1 MLLPASL
8 RWLGQFTL
16 AAALLCPLAYW
27 GLDHPLAT
35 WIAHYLSS
43 WQAPVATLTALL
55 DAVVQGPLF
64 YLHGLLTLV
73 VLLLGARLLS
83 RRPLFTLLLT
93 MVLLRVSS
101 EISANLL
108 KSFVQR
114 ARPGSYAGFPDS
126 FPSGHTTIYF
136 GTFLLFAACFPT
148 YRGWWLVVPTFIALG
163 RLVGSLHYLSD
174 VCAGMV
180 LAGVLT
186 SLWLSLAYLVDRPLW
201 RQVQAISKAK
211 VVTVN

>member
-16 AAALLCPLAYW
+16 AAALLCPLTYW
-27 GLDHPLAT
+27 GLDRPLAA
-35 WIAHYLSS
+35 WIAHYLRE

-64 YLHGLLTLV
+64 YLPGLLTLTS
-73 VLLLGARLLS
+73 LFLGARVLA

-108 KSFVQR
+108 KAVVHR
-114 ARPGSYAGFPDS
+114 ARPGSYAGFRDS

-148 YRGWWLVVPTFIALG
+148 YRGWFLVVPIFIALG
-163 RLVGSLHYLSD
+163 RLIGSLHYLSD
-174 VCAGMV
+174 VCAGMA

-186 SLWLSLAYLVDRPLW
+186 SLGLSLAYFVDRPLW
-201 RQVQAISKAK
+201 RQAKARFSKK
-211 VVTVN
+211 TL